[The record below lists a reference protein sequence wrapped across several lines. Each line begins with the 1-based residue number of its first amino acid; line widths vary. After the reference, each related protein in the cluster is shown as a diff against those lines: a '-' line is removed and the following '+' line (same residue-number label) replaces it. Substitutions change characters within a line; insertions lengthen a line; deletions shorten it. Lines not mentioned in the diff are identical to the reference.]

1 MSAFMENLRKYEQ
14 KNKGAKSL
22 SALNRDCLIVY
33 YLINCL
39 FYIDSSVWQ
48 ETIIKGTS
56 FEDEIE
62 KYRKN
67 ISSKVLDAIFDV
79 VRHIIRENGNI
90 VIKCSG
96 SRHGRVK
103 YRKSNQHAV
112 SGPLIYLLN
121 QETKLRE
128 FVDKPHI
135 ELSPSAA
142 ERAIRLG
149 ACARHSFQFLNHPD
163 SAQAFADHLTIANT
177 CTMNNVSFTQ
187 YTLWLMANI
196 RYRIVQKLML
206 EGMQSHAVSLPKSR
220 TETIE
225 DGDNKVKIRIW
236 LYDKAN
242 KNIFD
247 EISYEGLT
255 PYDFKTLI
263 LSRGE

>member
-1 MSAFMENLRKYEQ
+1 MGIL
-14 KNKGAKSL
+14 
-22 SALNRDCLIVY
+22 
-33 YLINCL
+33 
-39 FYIDSSVWQ
+39 
-48 ETIIKGTS
+48 
-56 FEDEIE
+56 
-62 KYRKN
+62 
-67 ISSKVLDAIFDV
+67 
-79 VRHIIRENGNI
+79 HI

-135 ELSPSAA
+135 ELSSSAA

-220 TETIE
+220 TEIIE
-225 DGDNKVKIRIW
+225 DGDNKVKIRIG

-242 KNIFD
+242 KTIFD

-263 LSRGE
+263 LSHGE